1 MFVDP
6 PCFGQEDIRDD
17 SAVEATCTL
26 PDQAWMEEQETR
38 EGRVLI
44 NSLSSTLS
52 QIPAKWTSTYSK
64 SDAHYI
70 LKKLARVVLLEVR
83 RWHEPLFV
91 RIKQRAQPVQLGV
104 LARNCSVTRSH
115 WQQTEK
121 IDWGKKMPSGQH
133 TIFNLVYWR
142 QILCSHRDTLSD
154 QSNMFGWWY

>member
-52 QIPAKWTSTYSK
+52 QIPAK
-64 SDAHYI
+64 
-70 LKKLARVVLLEVR
+70 
-83 RWHEPLFV
+83 
-91 RIKQRAQPVQLGV
+91 
-104 LARNCSVTRSH
+104 
-115 WQQTEK
+115 
-121 IDWGKKMPSGQH
+121 
-133 TIFNLVYWR
+133 
-142 QILCSHRDTLSD
+142 
-154 QSNMFGWWY
+154 